1 MKYFICLFALLC
13 VHSIALTCFFPSKF
27 ASIVFQAIGECNIHK
42 VDATIASKYQ
52 AITESND
59 GLVFADFCFHT
70 LLYQTPPQG
79 YVFLAKLSEIYRT
92 NFETWTFKCCQILQY
107 WMSIRTFSCTI
118 RSCYWKTTTKRRHTC
133 IKKGS
138 TKRLCNHVC
147 TAKAHI
153 HILVVECTACTMHLV
168 FSWFN
173 FLFNLFS

>member
-70 LLYQTPPQG
+70 LLYQTPSQG
-79 YVFLAKLSEIYRT
+79 YVFLAKLSKMYRT
-92 NFETWTFKCCQILQY
+92 NFETWIFECCQILQY

-133 IKKGS
+133 IKKENTENMYS
-138 TKRLCNHVC
+138 CLHWTS
-147 TAKAHI
+147 AHT
-153 HILVVECTACTMHLV
+153 H
-168 FSWFN
+168 FSC
-173 FLFNLFS
+173 